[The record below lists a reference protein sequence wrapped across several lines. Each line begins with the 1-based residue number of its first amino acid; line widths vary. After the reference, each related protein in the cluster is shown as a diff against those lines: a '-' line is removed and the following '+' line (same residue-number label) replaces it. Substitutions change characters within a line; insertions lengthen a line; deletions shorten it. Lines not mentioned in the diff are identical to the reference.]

1 MADGFELNPAGVR
14 DFGTQLRT
22 AVDRDVVPA
31 ADRIRGY
38 LTWYPSFGA
47 RSGSPAVQAA
57 ALRYNTELNAALT
70 FLDTL
75 IHNAQV
81 MARAAE
87 DVVRAYET
95 GDRLSAAKMQAILGG
110 AATAATEAEEAR
122 LKAEQAARSADEAL
136 MRKQHGTTQ

>member
-14 DFGTQLRT
+14 DFGTQLRA

-38 LTWYPSFGA
+38 LTWYPSFGG
-47 RSGSPAVQAA
+47 RSGSPAVQTA

-75 IHNAQV
+75 IHNAHTL
-81 MARAAE
+81 AEAAE
-87 DVVRAYET
+87 LVVQTYQRGDELSVADMQAVLGRA
-95 GDRLSAAKMQAILGG
+95 SAAATNAETARLMADQAAAQADAEFRRQHGG
-110 AATAATEAEEAR
+110 A
-122 LKAEQAARSADEAL
+122 Q
-136 MRKQHGTTQ
+136 

>member
-1 MADGFELNPAGVR
+1 MADGFEINPAGVR
-14 DFGTQLRT
+14 DFGTQLRS
-22 AVDRDVVPA
+22 AVDREVIPA

-87 DVVRAYET
+87 DVVKAYEL
-95 GDRLSAAKMQAILGG
+95 GDQLSAAKMQTILGG
-110 AATAATEAEEAR
+110 AATAAAEAEEAR
-122 LKAEQAARSADEAL
+122 VKAEQAALDADEAF
-136 MRKQHGTTQ
+136 MRKHNGTIQ